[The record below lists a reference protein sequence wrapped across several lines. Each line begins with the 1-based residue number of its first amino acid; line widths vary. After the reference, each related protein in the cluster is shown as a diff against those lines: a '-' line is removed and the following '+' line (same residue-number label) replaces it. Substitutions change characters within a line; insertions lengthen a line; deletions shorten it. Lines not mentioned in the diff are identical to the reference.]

1 MNRSKIIKVS
11 LLAIVLFF
19 SVDRVPACSAYKV
32 TVGGATRYGM
42 NYDTWFEH
50 PRIWF
55 ETTGFGAAFTG
66 ANDMGAAGF
75 SPQA

>member
-1 MNRSKIIKVS
+1 MTG
-11 LLAIVLFF
+11 
-19 SVDRVPACSAYKV
+19 VPACSAYKV

-75 SPQA
+75 SPQAGMNVYLSLIHISEPTRPY